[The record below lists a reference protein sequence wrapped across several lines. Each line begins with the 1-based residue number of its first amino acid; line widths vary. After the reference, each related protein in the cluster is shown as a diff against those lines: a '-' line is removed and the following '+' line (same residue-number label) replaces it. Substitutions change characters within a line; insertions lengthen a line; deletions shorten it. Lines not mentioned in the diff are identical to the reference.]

1 MSEEKN
7 RIIKEIDP
15 DEYRDM
21 KMKEKSE
28 VFDMLSGSTQ
38 SLMKAE
44 DLLQYLDLQSR
55 FMHLSV
61 SNVLLIK
68 AQRPEAVWV
77 RTFDEWKQ
85 DNISL
90 LKGETGILSLETAY
104 FQKRDGSMGRST
116 KVTRLFDISQT
127 TAKDRQISAPAF
139 RNAAEYIAAAS
150 EIPVEKSDRVAEE
163 LDAVTNDG
171 KIFVRED
178 LTAEQAFFVTAREI
192 ACMQLTA
199 DESARREDILPYAE
213 CTAYVLAKR
222 YSLPCERPDTDR
234 LIEHFTGMEEKD
246 VRRELGAMKQ
256 TAANME
262 HRMLEARQKDR
273 DARKEER

>member
-85 DNISL
+85 DN
-90 LKGETGILSLETAY
+90 
-104 FQKRDGSMGRST
+104 
-116 KVTRLFDISQT
+116 
-127 TAKDRQISAPAF
+127 
-139 RNAAEYIAAAS
+139 
-150 EIPVEKSDRVAEE
+150 
-163 LDAVTNDG
+163 
-171 KIFVRED
+171 
-178 LTAEQAFFVTAREI
+178 
-192 ACMQLTA
+192 
-199 DESARREDILPYAE
+199 
-213 CTAYVLAKR
+213 
-222 YSLPCERPDTDR
+222 
-234 LIEHFTGMEEKD
+234 MEEKD

>member
-90 LKGETGILSLETAY
+90 LKGETGILSLETAF
-104 FQKRDGSMGRST
+104 FQ
-116 KVTRLFDISQT
+116 
-127 TAKDRQISAPAF
+127 
-139 RNAAEYIAAAS
+139 
-150 EIPVEKSDRVAEE
+150 
-163 LDAVTNDG
+163 
-171 KIFVRED
+171 
-178 LTAEQAFFVTAREI
+178 
-192 ACMQLTA
+192 
-199 DESARREDILPYAE
+199 
-213 CTAYVLAKR
+213 
-222 YSLPCERPDTDR
+222 
-234 LIEHFTGMEEKD
+234 
-246 VRRELGAMKQ
+246 
-256 TAANME
+256 
-262 HRMLEARQKDR
+262 
-273 DARKEER
+273 